1 MLQKLFKLPKIATG
15 NCNAI
20 AIQTTEIPS
29 RAFNRPVQ
37 ELEQIFV
44 RRIPTC
50 KRGMDIVGAIVGLVL
65 FAPVILAVVI
75 AIKLTSKGPIIFKQK
90 RAGLGGKPFIF
101 YKFRSMFLDAEDRKK
116 ELMKFN
122 ERTGP
127 VFKMTEDPRV
137 TPVGKF
143 IRKWSL
149 DELPQFYNVLKGD
162 MSLVGPRPPTLDEV
176 PQYDN
181 WQNRR
186 LEVKPGITCI
196 WQISAR
202 HKSSFE
208 EWVRLDIKYVQR
220 QSFLLDLK
228 ILFLTLPAMLSRKG
242 AR

>member
-1 MLQKLFKLPKIATG
+1 MFQKFIKLTKIVTG
-15 NCNAI
+15 NHNTI
-20 AIQTTEIPS
+20 AMQTIEIPNQS
-29 RAFNRPVQ
+29 FNRPVIG
-37 ELEQIFV
+37 LEQLFI
-44 RRIPTC
+44 RRIPYW

-65 FAPVILAVVI
+65 FMPVMLAVVI
-75 AIKLTSKGPIIFKQK
+75 AIKLTSKGPAIFKQK
-90 RAGLGGKPFIF
+90 RVGQEGKPFIL
-101 YKFRSMFLDAEDRKK
+101 YKFRSMFLGAEDKKK

-127 VFKMTEDPRV
+127 TFKMTADPRV
-137 TPVGKF
+137 TPIGKL

-162 MSLVGPRPPTLDEV
+162 MSLVGPRPPTTDEV
-176 PQYDN
+176 PKYDN

-208 EWVRLDIKYVQR
+208 EWIRLDIDYVRR

-228 ILFLTLPAMLSRKG
+228 ILFLTLPAVLSKKG
-242 AR
+242 AH